1 MEAME
6 NKAKILLAEM
16 LITLTLIGCTKHSQ
30 VANSHSSNS
39 QSASQASN
47 SSSTAQTT
55 PTRTGKPEDEW
66 WYSKHPGW
74 YEAQLRQDCPEAQQD
89 QLAIDVVLRAHRG
102 DKAQFKF
109 GEKDP
114 FNRKPDP
121 VKGFKSQP
129 NPLGEGTIISAYIDN
144 ERGAD
149 YSRRRSVWLVL
160 DKRVYP
166 LNIEAARNVGVLFDG
181 PPSKILTR
189 AGLNHSYK
197 PGEIMLNQ
205 LRFEEYTS
213 VRKFSGGNP
222 FPECN

>member
-102 DKAQFKF
+102 D
-109 GEKDP
+109 
-114 FNRKPDP
+114 
-121 VKGFKSQP
+121 
-129 NPLGEGTIISAYIDN
+129 
-144 ERGAD
+144 
-149 YSRRRSVWLVL
+149 
-160 DKRVYP
+160 
-166 LNIEAARNVGVLFDG
+166 
-181 PPSKILTR
+181 
-189 AGLNHSYK
+189 
-197 PGEIMLNQ
+197 
-205 LRFEEYTS
+205 
-213 VRKFSGGNP
+213 
-222 FPECN
+222 